1 MASMSDEK
9 LGTQS
14 IPKLLLTLGLPGVA
28 AQFINM
34 LYNIVDRIYIGNI
47 PDTGAMA
54 LTGVGV
60 CFPIIMIISAFG
72 AFAGMG
78 GAPLASIRLGRGE
91 RKEAEKIL
99 GNCFSLVLILSVL
112 LTVFF
117 QIFKEPVLYAFGAS
131 GNSVGYGLS
140 YIEIYL
146 YGTVFVQI
154 ALGLNTFIS
163 AQGNATT
170 AMLSVLIGAVLNIA
184 LDPVFIFTFG
194 MGVRGAALATVLS
207 QAASAAWVLWF
218 LMSRKSGIRI
228 RRENMRLSASVVKK
242 VSGLGIAPF
251 IMQSTESLVQITLN
265 SGLQRYGGD
274 LYVGSMTILLSVM
287 QVFSMPMQG
296 FTQGAQPIL
305 SYNFGAKK
313 FDRVNSCFRMMFIS
327 ALCFGMVFC
336 LLVWLF
342 PTAFARLFS
351 SDPEL
356 VELTARKMPIFVA
369 GMSIF
374 GMQSACQSFFMGLG
388 QAKTSM
394 FIALLRKVFLLIPLA
409 LIFPVFWGVEGIYAA
424 EPVADFT
431 AATTT
436 ALVWAFRH
444 KAMLYGPHAKE
455 KKT

>member
-313 FDRVNSCFRMMFIS
+313 FERVNSCFRMMFIS

-424 EPVADFT
+424 EPVADVT